1 MLAVLLPIVTTPF
14 FAGNSD
20 LTNAS
25 THNLRLNYRSFNLFD
40 GSSIFGGVNYRK
52 TADQVNRNTIF
63 QPRSVVSSSSSIN
76 STFDNESLT
85 AYGNLSKTFKK
96 ITARLGGNFTY
107 AKSYQSINFIENTNE
122 SFVKGINTRIGTNF
136 TKAPNLSLNYRLS
149 FVDQKNSS
157 RASDI
162 KTVTHAP
169 SIDFDAYLWESV
181 TLRSDF
187 SYNEQRQGG
196 SVLNSYKILN
206 AKIAYRKD
214 RDAKW
219 EYELVGSNLL
229 ATGSNASV
237 NQGVVSFNVRET
249 FILPRFISFRVR
261 YQL

>member
-1 MLAVLLPIVTTPF
+1 M
-14 FAGNSD
+14 
-20 LTNAS
+20 
-25 THNLRLNYRSFNLFD
+25 
-40 GSSIFGGVNYRK
+40 
-52 TADQVNRNTIF
+52 
-63 QPRSVVSSSSSIN
+63 
-76 STFDNESLT
+76 
-85 AYGNLSKTFKK
+85 
-96 ITARLGGNFTY
+96 
-107 AKSYQSINFIENTNE
+107 
-122 SFVKGINTRIGTNF
+122 KGINTRIGTNF